1 MDSLQHIICER
12 RTYSHIFDSHA
23 HTYCQ
28 MLFPLEGQLDLETE
42 RREIRLKPD
51 QMLYIPPGHEHRFRS
66 LERNECL
73 VLDIP
78 AYFFKGS
85 FDPGILNKLD
95 SFWTSIRFL
104 LTEETKQ
111 QSAHSLSLLAEYI
124 AEKIQENR
132 TNDSI
137 AYIRRNLS
145 KTFSIKEL
153 AAMEHYHP
161 AYYSDWFKKQTGKSP
176 QAYIAE
182 LRMKKAE
189 QMLIETKCRLT
200 DISQEVGFQN
210 LSSFTRWFV
219 RHKGIT
225 PRVFRNTFQ
234 SDK

>member
-1 MDSLQHIICER
+1 MDSLQHLICER
-12 RTYSHIFDSHA
+12 RTYSHIFDSHT

-42 RREIRLKPD
+42 ICEIRLKPD

-73 VLDIP
+73 VLDMP
-78 AYFFKGS
+78 AYLLKGS
-85 FDPGILNKLD
+85 FEPGVINKLD
-95 SFWTSIRFL
+95 SFWASIRFL
-104 LTEETKQ
+104 LTEETNQ
-111 QSAHSLSLLAEYI
+111 QSVHSLSLLAEYI
-124 AEKIQENR
+124 AEKMQESAA
-132 TNDSI
+132 NDSI

-145 KTFSIKEL
+145 KTFTIKEL

-161 AYYSDWFKKQTGKSP
+161 AYYSDWFKRQTGKSP
-176 QAYIAE
+176 KAYIAE

-189 QMLIETKCRLT
+189 QLLIETKDRLT
-200 DISQEVGFQN
+200 DIGHEVGFQN

-225 PRVFRNTFQ
+225 PRAYRNTFQ
-234 SDK
+234 TDK

>member
-1 MDSLQHIICER
+1 MDSLQHLICER
-12 RTYSHIFDSHA
+12 RTYSHIFDSHT

-42 RREIRLKPD
+42 SCEIRLKPD

-73 VLDIP
+73 VLDMP
-78 AYFFKGS
+78 TCFLKGS
-85 FDPGILNKLD
+85 FEPGVINKLD
-95 SFWTSIRFL
+95 SFWASIRFL

-111 QSAHSLSLLAEYI
+111 QSVHSLSLLAEYI
-124 AEKIQENR
+124 AEKMQESAA
-132 TNDSI
+132 NDSI

-145 KTFSIKEL
+145 KTFTIKEL

-161 AYYSDWFKKQTGKSP
+161 AYYSDWFKRQTGKSP
-176 QAYIAE
+176 KAYIAE

-189 QMLIETKCRLT
+189 QMLIETKDRLT
-200 DISQEVGFQN
+200 DIGHEVGFQN

-225 PRVFRNTFQ
+225 PRAYRNTFQ
-234 SDK
+234 TDK

>member
-85 FDPGILNKLD
+85 FDPGVLNKLD

-111 QSAHSLSLLAEYI
+111 QSAHSLLKRYKKTVRMIQLRISAEISQRLFQLKSLPQWNI
-124 AEKIQENR
+124 
-132 TNDSI
+132 T
-137 AYIRRNLS
+137 IRR
-145 KTFSIKEL
+145 II
-153 AAMEHYHP
+153 P
-161 AYYSDWFKKQTGKSP
+161 TGLKS
-176 QAYIAE
+176 
-182 LRMKKAE
+182 RRGKARK
-189 QMLIETKCRLT
+189 LIL
-200 DISQEVGFQN
+200 
-210 LSSFTRWFV
+210 LSSV
-219 RHKGIT
+219 
-225 PRVFRNTFQ
+225 
-234 SDK
+234 

>member
-1 MDSLQHIICER
+1 MDSLQHLICER
-12 RTYSHIFDSHA
+12 RTYSPIFDSHT

-42 RREIRLKPD
+42 SCEIRLKPD

-73 VLDIP
+73 VLDMP
-78 AYFFKGS
+78 AYFLKGS
-85 FDPGILNKLD
+85 FEPSVINKLD
-95 SFWTSIRFL
+95 SFWASIRFL

-111 QSAHSLSLLAEYI
+111 QSVHSLSLLAEYI
-124 AEKIQENR
+124 AEKMQESAA
-132 TNDSI
+132 NDSI

-145 KTFSIKEL
+145 KTFTIKEL

-161 AYYSDWFKKQTGKSP
+161 AYYSDWFKRQTGKSP
-176 QAYIAE
+176 KAYIAE

-189 QMLIETKCRLT
+189 QLLIETKDQLT
-200 DISQEVGFQN
+200 DIGHEVGFQN

-225 PRVFRNTFQ
+225 PRAYRNTFQ
-234 SDK
+234 TDK

>member
-1 MDSLQHIICER
+1 MDSLQHLICER
-12 RTYSHIFDSHA
+12 RTYSHIFDSHT

-42 RREIRLKPD
+42 SCEIRLKPD

-73 VLDIP
+73 VLDMP
-78 AYFFKGS
+78 AYFLKGS
-85 FDPGILNKLD
+85 YEPGVINKLD
-95 SFWTSIRFL
+95 SFWASIRFL

-111 QSAHSLSLLAEYI
+111 QSVHSLSLLAEYI
-124 AEKIQENR
+124 AEKMKESAA
-132 TNDSI
+132 NDSI
-137 AYIRRNLS
+137 AYIRQNLS
-145 KTFSIKEL
+145 KTFTIKEL

-161 AYYSDWFKKQTGKSP
+161 AYYSDWFKRQTGKSP
-176 QAYIAE
+176 KAYIAE

-189 QMLIETKCRLT
+189 QLLIETKDRLT
-200 DISQEVGFQN
+200 DIGHEVGFQN

-225 PRVFRNTFQ
+225 PRTYRNTFQ
-234 SDK
+234 TDK

>member
-1 MDSLQHIICER
+1 MDSLQHLICER
-12 RTYSHIFDSHA
+12 RTYSHIFDSHT

-42 RREIRLKPD
+42 SCEIRLKPD

-73 VLDIP
+73 VIDMP
-78 AYFFKGS
+78 AYFLKGS
-85 FDPGILNKLD
+85 FEPGVINKLD
-95 SFWTSIRFL
+95 SFWASIRFL

-111 QSAHSLSLLAEYI
+111 QSVHSLSLLAEYI
-124 AEKIQENR
+124 AEKMQESAA
-132 TNDSI
+132 NDSI

-145 KTFSIKEL
+145 KTFTIKEL

-161 AYYSDWFKKQTGKSP
+161 AYYSDWFKRQTGKSP
-176 QAYIAE
+176 KAYIAE

-189 QMLIETKCRLT
+189 QLLIETKDQLT
-200 DISQEVGFQN
+200 DIGHEVGFQN

-225 PRVFRNTFQ
+225 PRAYQNTFQ
-234 SDK
+234 TDK